1 MRKEAKRNIRQHS
14 GNFQNRDIGVLVHWR
29 FPGLDAFPVYPF
41 AYEDTRRHERF
52 VFREEFCR
60 YMIVAFIEEGR
71 LNYFCDGREYRLSAG
86 DVIVIPPEHT
96 YRFETV
102 FPHFY
107 RKKVVEFKGMNLLSF
122 CETLG
127 LNDVN
132 VLPLEA
138 PGMPLSL
145 LERISV
151 LIQSREQ
158 EDIPE
163 LIGVSH
169 ELLTRLSLLLHPSKK
184 SFYLLN
190 AVVERLEHHLDQ
202 PLQIRKLAEEFNI
215 SQTWLEKC
223 FREKFRMTPYEY
235 RQNCRMEQAKYLLT
249 HTENSLKEI
258 SYRLGYCNPYYFSAE
273 FRRLAGVPP
282 SVFRKKISGT
292 R

>member
-1 MRKEAKRNIRQHS
+1 
-14 GNFQNRDIGVLVHWR
+14 
-29 FPGLDAFPVYPF
+29 
-41 AYEDTRRHERF
+41 
-52 VFREEFCR
+52 
-60 YMIVAFIEEGR
+60 
-71 LNYFCDGREYRLSAG
+71 
-86 DVIVIPPEHT
+86 
-96 YRFETV
+96 
-102 FPHFY
+102 
-107 RKKVVEFKGMNLLSF
+107 MNLLSF

-132 VLPLEA
+132 VLSLEE
-138 PGMPLSL
+138 PGRPLSL

-282 SVFRKKISGT
+282 SEFRKKIAGT

>member
-14 GNFQNRDIGVLVHWR
+14 GNSQNRDIGVLVHWR

-60 YMIVAFIEEGR
+60 YLIIAFIEEGR

-132 VLPLEA
+132 VFSLEE
-138 PGMPLSL
+138 PGMAL

-184 SFYLLN
+184 SFYLLH

-215 SQTWLEKC
+215 SQT
-223 FREKFRMTPYEY
+223 
-235 RQNCRMEQAKYLLT
+235 
-249 HTENSLKEI
+249 
-258 SYRLGYCNPYYFSAE
+258 
-273 FRRLAGVPP
+273 
-282 SVFRKKISGT
+282 
-292 R
+292 